1 MHKDTFDAV
10 VVDAVDAVAS
20 SREVDWDRCA
30 RLATPAAGR
39 ALGNLRSISGAFA
52 GSRGEEL
59 QDASRLLPSTGG
71 HAYVGP
77 WLRRALHA
85 VIAIAALVVLAA
97 MVMLPASWADYR
109 SQHGDV
115 AVWMMLSVVGHST
128 TACLLL
134 FAGRGERRTRLL
146 GVYSLLSASQVTVHM
161 LPAFLIEL
169 PPPHLFEGY
178 ILNMPA
184 PMRLLFWSG
193 AGPFLFAPVFL
204 WAFARECP
212 QVARRARLDDFAG
225 RMVPINVVLSC
236 SSLAACVLSLELSSA
251 GYLGAAV
258 FTVFDAALVAMNLLS
273 LSAVAVVALRA
284 RRAPA
289 DESRRVLLFCVGFLM
304 YGGLMSAHN
313 VAEALSPGFWV
324 TNYRWTQFF
333 LLIQLLRFPGVVIL
347 WFSVLAVRVPSLREV
362 VRAAYRR
369 LLIPGRLLVGV
380 AAVPV
385 LALTWL
391 VASRPERVVGAVIAD
406 PMAQSLFAAAGV
418 MLLAV
423 VFRERILIRLET
435 WVYPETAGQR
445 EALAA
450 ATAEL
455 AQSERITAVSR
466 TVTRTVN
473 RCCGSPAALLVKT
486 GNESHVGDFNAPG
499 GGIAPLSGAS
509 AMVHMLET
517 AGGSLRVHPTDPA
530 SLFMLLPPDE
540 QAWVVETTADAVV
553 AVVGPGAE
561 IIGCLV
567 VSRRFDDQV
576 VRSDDIPFLE
586 TLGTGAGLAI
596 ARLRLLRAPSTR
608 FRDALPGHEC
618 PVCGCV
624 AEAGGPPGCACG
636 SEYIDT
642 EVPGLLAGKYRLA
655 RRLGTGGT
663 GAVYLARDIRLER
676 DVAIKILGEVSV
688 SRLMGLK
695 PEAWAMA
702 TVTHS
707 GLAQIFGIETF
718 RGRSFLVV
726 EFLAGGTLADQLVR
740 GPIPVSRAVS
750 IVTGLA
756 DALAALHESGYLH
769 GDVKPS
775 NIGFT
780 SKGSPKLLDFGLA
793 RETDDVSLAGG
804 TLRYLSPEVLSGH
817 SAREPDDV
825 WSLCVV
831 LYEMVSGGHPFA
843 AGGID
848 EVADRI
854 AHRRLVRP
862 VGTAGHSEAAI
873 AFAASMLTAP
883 RSERPASA
891 LAFTAALHQALGRE

>member
-1 MHKDTFDAV
+1 MRSDTFDAV
-10 VVDAVDAVAS
+10 VSNAVDAVTS
-20 SREVDWDRCA
+20 SREVDWARCA
-30 RLATPAAGR
+30 RLATPEGRR
-39 ALGNLRSISGAFA
+39 ALDNLRAVSMAFA
-52 GSRGEEL
+52 GFRGEAL
-59 QDASRLLPSTGG
+59 QDAAGLFQSAGG
-71 HAYVGP
+71 NGYIGP
-77 WLRRALHA
+77 WVRRALHSI
-85 VIAIAALVVLAA
+85 IAIAAVEVAVVL
-97 MVMLPASWADYR
+97 VLLPASWADYW

-115 AVWMMLSVVGHST
+115 AVWMTLSVVGHGA

-146 GVYSLLSASQVTVHM
+146 GVYFLLSASLSSVHM
-161 LPAFLIEL
+161 LLAFVIGL
-169 PPPHLFEGY
+169 PPPHMFEDY
-178 ILNMPA
+178 VLNLPA
-184 PMRLLFWSG
+184 PMRLFFWLC

-212 QVARRARLDDFAG
+212 QVTRRGRLDDFAG

-236 SSLAACVLSLELSSA
+236 SSLVACVLSLELSSA
-251 GYLGAAV
+251 GYLGTET
-258 FTVFDAALVAMNLLS
+258 FTVFDAALVAMGLLS
-273 LSAVAVVALRA
+273 LAAVVVVALRA

-289 DESRRVLLFCVGFLM
+289 YESRRVLLFCVGFLM

-313 VAEALSPGFWV
+313 IAEALSPGHWV
-324 TNYRWTQFF
+324 TNYRWASFF

-347 WFSVLAVRVPSLREV
+347 WFAVLAVRVPRLREV
-362 VRAAYRR
+362 VRTAYRR
-369 LLIPGRLLVGV
+369 LLIPGRLLGGM
-380 AAVPV
+380 AAVPA
-385 LALTWL
+385 LALAWL
-391 VASRPERVVGAVIAD
+391 VASRSDRLVRAVIAD
-406 PMAQSLFAAAGV
+406 PVAQSLFAATGV
-418 MLLAV
+418 MLLAI

-455 AQSERITAVSR
+455 AQAQSVAWVSR

-473 RCCGSPAALLVKT
+473 RCCGSPAALLVKSDT
-486 GNESHVGDFNAPG
+486 ESQAGDFRAPDG
-499 GGIAPLSGAS
+499 KIASLRSAS
-509 AMVHMLET
+509 AIAHTLET
-517 AGGSLRVHPTDPA
+517 AGGSLRVHSSDMA
-530 SLFMLLPPDE
+530 SVFTLLPPDE
-540 QAWVVETTADAVV
+540 QAWVIETDADAVV

-567 VSRRFDDQV
+567 VGRRFDDRM

-586 TLGTGAGLAI
+586 TLGTAAGLAI
-596 ARLRLLRAPSTR
+596 ARLRLLRAPSAR
-608 FRDALPGHEC
+608 FRDALPGREC

-624 AEAGGPPGCACG
+624 TEAVGSPGCACG
-636 SEYIDT
+636 SEYVDT
-642 EVPGLLAGKYRLA
+642 EVPGQLAGKYRLI
-655 RRLGTGGT
+655 RRLGTGGA

-702 TVTHS
+702 TVTHP

-726 EFLAGGTLADQLVR
+726 EFLAGGTLVDQLVR

-750 IVTGLA
+750 IVTMLA
-756 DALAALHESGYLH
+756 DALAALHENGYLH

-817 SAREPDDV
+817 PAQEADDV

-831 LYEMVSGGHPFA
+831 LYEMVSGEHPFA
-843 AGGID
+843 ADGND
-848 EVADRI
+848 EVMDRI
-854 AHRRLVRP
+854 ARQRLVRP
-862 VGTAGHSEAAI
+862 VGPAQRSEAI
-873 AFAASMLTAP
+873 AFAGSMLEAP
-883 RSERPASA
+883 RSARPVSA
-891 LAFTAALHQALGRE
+891 RAFACALHRALGKD

>member
-1 MHKDTFDAV
+1 MRNDTSDSV
-10 VVDAVDAVAS
+10 VSGAVDAITS
-20 SREVDWDRCA
+20 SREVDWTRCA
-30 RLATPAAGR
+30 RLATPTGRR
-39 ALGNLRSISGAFA
+39 ALGNLRAVSRAFA

-59 QDASRLLPSTGG
+59 QDESRLLPSTGG

-85 VIAIAALVVLAA
+85 VIAVAALVVLAA

-236 SSLAACVLSLELSSA
+236 SSLAACVLSLELSRA

-313 VAEALSPGFWV
+313 VAEALSPGHWV
-324 TNYRWTQFF
+324 TNYRWASFF

-391 VASRPERVVGAVIAD
+391 VTSRPERVVGALIAD
-406 PMAQSLFAAAGV
+406 PVAQSLFAAAGV
-418 MLLAV
+418 LLLAV

-455 AQSERITAVSR
+455 AQAERITAVSR

-486 GNESHVGDFNAPG
+486 GNESHAGDFNAPDAK
-499 GGIAPLSGAS
+499 IASLRRAS
-509 AMVHMLET
+509 AMVHTLET
-517 AGGSLRVHPTDPA
+517 AGGSLRVHPSDTA

-540 QAWVVETTADAVV
+540 QEWVVETDADAVV
-553 AVVGPGAE
+553 ALVGPGAE

-567 VSRRFDDQV
+567 VGRRFDDQV

-586 TLGTGAGLAI
+586 TLGTAAGLAI

-608 FRDALPGHEC
+608 FRDALPGREC

-624 AEAGGPPGCACG
+624 TEAAGSPGCACG

-676 DVAIKILGEVSV
+676 DVALKILGEVSV

-702 TVTHS
+702 TVTHP
-707 GLAQIFGIETF
+707 GLAQIYGIETF

-750 IVTGLA
+750 IVTVLA

-793 RETDDVSLAGG
+793 RETDDDSLAGG

-817 SAREPDDV
+817 AAREPDDI

-831 LYEMVSGGHPFA
+831 LYEMVSGEHPFA
-843 AGGID
+843 ANGSD

-854 AHRRLVRP
+854 VRQRLVRP
-862 VGTAGHSEAAI
+862 AGSSEPSKVI
-873 AFAASMLTAP
+873 SFAESMLTAP

-891 LAFTAALHQALGRE
+891 LAFAAALHQALGRE